1 MDKTLNLNA
10 SIGTFRAFLRHH
22 VFYAPAA
29 SQTLA
34 AQHTLNTCFSCFCCV
49 ITETSS
55 QIEKEV
61 IAQGR
66 KEYPGKKKN
75 HKTSKQTDM
84 SYRYKVSTGDV
95 LHMLKFCSVPN
106 LNSQMIIPLHTHG
119 WVKSRE
125 VQSYY
130 ARTSAVFQVPL
141 C

>member
-34 AQHTLNTCFSCFCCV
+34 AQHTLNTYLSCFCCV

-66 KEYPGKKKN
+66 KEYSGKKKPKQN
-75 HKTSKQTDM
+75 KQTNW
-84 SYRYKVSTGDV
+84 YV
-95 LHMLKFCSVPN
+95 L
-106 LNSQMIIPLHTHG
+106 
-119 WVKSRE
+119 
-125 VQSYY
+125 
-130 ARTSAVFQVPL
+130 QV
-141 C
+141 